1 MPFLAGEPQP
11 AGLLGCAD
19 SPVGALV
26 SQHSSNQI
34 KLDRPRAWC
43 VWDMKTE
50 ECGGSREEQWQIC
63 SKQSSLF
70 SPLLRV
76 VVPLPPSSL
85 PSPSQ
90 QTHNPSDLGSSHP
103 YINHSLIPLATHYIG
118 SIDFSLL
125 QQRWRG
131 NPPQWS
137 HTHRKWENKPRVCFA
152 GPQWRILQLSS
163 QQSREEINAQAT

>member
-1 MPFLAGEPQP
+1 MAAGR
-11 AGLLGCAD
+11 
-19 SPVGALV
+19 
-26 SQHSSNQI
+26 SSGRYAAA
-34 KLDRPRAWC
+34 KL
-43 VWDMKTE
+43 T
-50 ECGGSREEQWQIC
+50 
-63 SKQSSLF
+63 F

-137 HTHRKWENKPRVCFA
+137 HTQEVGK
-152 GPQWRILQLSS
+152 
-163 QQSREEINAQAT
+163 QATGVFRWTAMADSPAFVTTKQRGNQCTSYMTEGKNSLS

>member
-1 MPFLAGEPQP
+1 MAAGR
-11 AGLLGCAD
+11 
-19 SPVGALV
+19 
-26 SQHSSNQI
+26 SSGRYAAA
-34 KLDRPRAWC
+34 KL
-43 VWDMKTE
+43 T
-50 ECGGSREEQWQIC
+50 
-63 SKQSSLF
+63 F

-137 HTHRKWENKPRVCFA
+137 HTHTGSGKTSHGCVSLDRNGGFSSFRHNNAERKSMHKLHDRGEKFSVLISICY
-152 GPQWRILQLSS
+152 LQS
-163 QQSREEINAQAT
+163 QV